1 MNPPNNPSSNNPL
14 KIVLVEDQP
23 EIRDSWLHLIRTF
36 PDFTCVGACT
46 SAEEALR
53 TIPTLNPDVVLM
65 DVYLPRMSG
74 IECTARLKALLP
86 KTHVV
91 MLTAADDDEIV
102 FLALEAGAD
111 GYLLKQTKPA
121 DLRNALL
128 EVLSGG
134 APMTSEIARRVVHY
148 FRDRAKARDSIVHLA
163 PREKE
168 ILALLSKGYA
178 NKEIADGLS
187 LSVETVRSYLKSIY
201 EKMQVHSRSEA
212 VAKYM
217 TSEKA

>member
-1 MNPPNNPSSNNPL
+1 NKPSPKKPL

-23 EIRDSWLHLIRTF
+23 EIRASWMRLIGTF
-36 PDFTCVGACT
+36 PDFSCVGTCT

-65 DVYLPRMSG
+65 DVFLPRMSG
-74 IECTARLKALLP
+74 IECTARLKVLLP
-86 KTHVV
+86 QVHIV
-91 MLTAADDDEIV
+91 MLTAADDDEMV

-121 DLRNALL
+121 DLRDALL

-148 FRDRAKARDSIVHLA
+148 FRDRAKVRDTIVHLA

-168 ILALLSKGYA
+168 ILSLLSKGYA

-212 VAKYM
+212 VARYM
-217 TSEKA
+217 SSEKT